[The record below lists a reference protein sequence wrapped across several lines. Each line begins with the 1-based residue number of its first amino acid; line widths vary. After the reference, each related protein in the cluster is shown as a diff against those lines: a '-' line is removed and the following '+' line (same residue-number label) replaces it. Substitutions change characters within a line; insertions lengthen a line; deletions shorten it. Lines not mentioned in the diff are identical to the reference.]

1 MVNFDANRKVVATA
15 AVVTLL
21 SSTSDKSPKF
31 ELDSMAECAHDG
43 NVRAWGGRQL
53 CTRRRRIKRALICV
67 SNIYE
72 QYLVT
77 LVVLNEDSHH
87 AKACS
92 IVRLLQHK
100 V

>member
-1 MVNFDANRKVVATA
+1 MATSEHGGGGDYAHAGGGYKV
-15 AVVTLL
+15 
-21 SSTSDKSPKF
+21 
-31 ELDSMAECAHDG
+31 
-43 NVRAWGGRQL
+43 
-53 CTRRRRIKRALICV
+53 LICI

-77 LVVLNEDSHH
+77 LVVVDEDSHH

-100 V
+100 VKQTKN